1 MRLGTPGWFEAQF
14 READGPE
21 GDAWGHRW
29 RGSQRYRHDLS
40 FSMVRPLISRGEKL
54 SILDI
59 GCAAADFTALLQGP
73 GRRVTAIDISPR
85 AAHIAR
91 RQCPAVESAAAALPA
106 LPFGPRSF
114 DLVVALEVLYY
125 LSPAERREGVRE
137 MHRVLR
143 PGGHLLFSGQI
154 DGNVKYHSRE
164 ELDEILSPY
173 FRIEATREVHT
184 RLYYSLEGR
193 MLTLMRSLKRISPR
207 LPPPLSSC
215 LGLAGGLVKTAII
228 PKVLPS
234 VFDRIGAGATRSKG
248 AGAVIILGRRR
259 EKEAGLEPFIETS
272 TRLA

>member
-1 MRLGTPGWFEAQF
+1 MRFGTPGWFEAQF
-14 READGPE
+14 READRPE

-40 FSMVRPLISRGEKL
+40 LSMIRPLLSRGEEL

-73 GRRVTAIDISPR
+73 GRRVTATDIAPR
-85 AAHIAR
+85 AAEIAR
-91 RQCPAVESAAAALPA
+91 RQCPAIESAAAALPA
-106 LPFGPRSF
+106 LPFRPESF

-125 LSPAERREGVRE
+125 LSREGRREGVRE
-137 MHRVLR
+137 LHRVLR
-143 PGGHLLFSGQI
+143 PGGRLLFSGQL

-193 MLTLMRSLKRISPR
+193 MLTLMRSLNRFSAAIPA
-207 LPPPLSSC
+207 PFSSC
-215 LGLAGGLVKTAII
+215 LGLTGGLIKTVLT

-234 VFDRIGAGATRSKG
+234 VFDRIGTGVMRSKG
-248 AGAVIILGRRR
+248 TGAMIILGRRR
-259 EKEAGLEPFIETS
+259 EKKAG
-272 TRLA
+272 